1 MNKIQDYYNDTHR
14 DIDYTP
20 FSFDYYRNKHYPKLF
35 PIKTVPTKVLDI
47 GCESG
52 NLCEWLSKRG
62 YQPIGIDI
70 SSIAYEMAKKRGIT
84 TICLNI
90 DEEPLPF
97 ENDSFNEIFM
107 GDILEH
113 IFNVETVI
121 KEVHRILKPNG
132 LIKFT
137 VPNMAF
143 LPLRLRYLITGQI
156 PTTNPVRGSYR
167 HDLPWKWEH
176 IRFYNLKSIHQLMI
190 MNNFNKVL
198 LQGIAGNSFSVLSKI
213 QPMLFSH
220 SIIGVYKK

>member
-1 MNKIQDYYNDTHR
+1 MNRIQNYYDDTHR

-20 FSFDYYRNKHYPKLF
+20 LSFDYYRNKYYPELF
-35 PIKTVPTKVLDI
+35 PITTENIKILDI

-62 YQPIGIDI
+62 YNTIGIDI
-70 SSIAYEMAKKRGIT
+70 SSIAYEIARKRGIK

-97 ENDSFNEIFM
+97 EKESFNEVFM

-113 IFNVETVI
+113 IFNVESVI

-132 LIKFT
+132 LVKFT

-143 LPLRLRYLITGQI
+143 LPLRLRYLLTGQI
-156 PTTNPVRGSYR
+156 PATNPDRGDYY
-167 HDLPWKWEH
+167 HELPWKWEH
-176 IRFYNLKSIHQLMI
+176 IRFYNLKSINQLMI
-190 MNNFNKVL
+190 MNNFKKISL
-198 LQGIAGNSFSVLSKI
+198 KGISGTPFTILSKVH
-213 QPMLFSH
+213 PLLFSH